1 MINRAAT
8 LRVGQVAHDEFD
20 TNKEVVGPLIIYA
33 NDTFPDPE
41 ERMRFM
47 AMVAISTL
55 IQDGETPLDKITTL
69 LPEALLDIMDR
80 IVEQEHAPTVH

>member
-1 MINRAAT
+1 MINRTAT

-20 TNKEVVGPLIIYA
+20 INKEVVSPLIVYA

-47 AMVAISTL
+47 AMVTISTL

-69 LPEALLDIMDR
+69 LPEALLDILER
-80 IVEQEHAPTVH
+80 IVEQEPAPTVH

>member
-1 MINRAAT
+1 MINRTAT

-20 TNKEVVGPLIIYA
+20 TNKQVVSPLINYA

-47 AMVAISTL
+47 AMVALATL
-55 IQDGETPLDKITTL
+55 VHDGETPIDKITTL
-69 LPEALLDIMDR
+69 LPEALLDILER
-80 IVEQEHAPTVH
+80 IVEQEPAPTVH